1 MRIQGVLFDFNG
13 TLFLD
18 AAMNEAA
25 WEEFARRQGLPSFS
39 KQEFSLRFN
48 GLTTLATLQG
58 ILGGQHPTG
67 VLLKYAEQKEELY
80 RYFCRQ
86 HTDILHLTPGAE
98 DLFTHLKQIGI
109 PFGIATSAG
118 WDNVSFFI
126 EVFGLHRWFSP
137 ATIVYND
144 GTIPSK
150 PAPDIYLK
158 AAADI
163 GCDIH
168 QCLVFEDSP
177 QGIEAGRRA
186 GVAGICAIAPQQ
198 EHAKFRSLPSVVDTI
213 ENFTQFDRSF
223 LLRPMKGI
231 E

>member
-1 MRIQGVLFDFNG
+1 MSIQGILFDFNG

-25 WEEFARRQGLPSFS
+25 WEEFTRQQGLPIFT
-39 KQEFSLRFN
+39 KEEFITRFN

-58 ILGGQHPTG
+58 ILGGQHSID
-67 VLLKYAEQKEELY
+67 VLLKFAEQKEELY

-86 HTDILHLTPGAE
+86 RTDLLHLTPGAE
-98 DLFTHLKQIGI
+98 DLFAHLKHLGI

-126 EVFGLHRWFSP
+126 EVFGLYRWFSSE
-137 ATIVYND
+137 AIVYND
-144 GTIPSK
+144 GAIPSK

-158 AAADI
+158 AAVGI
-163 GCDIH
+163 GCDIR

-186 GVAGICAIAPQQ
+186 GAAGVCAVAPRQ
-198 EHAKFRSLPSVVDTI
+198 EHTKLRSLNGVVDAI
-213 ENFTQFDRSF
+213 EDFTQFDRSS
-223 LLRPMKGI
+223 LQRSMKGTA
-231 E
+231 